1 MWESLAHCEWYYPW
15 ASGPELY
22 KKAILASPEEQA
34 NTIYIIFRGMFEF
47 RVEGVYMRG
56 EEEEREGGIIELYY
70 NFNIKNHKNKN
81 TKKMSL

>member
-1 MWESLAHCEWYYPW
+1 
-15 ASGPELY
+15 
-22 KKAILASPEEQA
+22 
-34 NTIYIIFRGMFEF
+34 
-47 RVEGVYMRG
+47 MRG